1 MLACGRQPIV
11 SLRRRADALSR
22 ACSPTMVETTGQPMY
37 VPSLSDDGL
46 PPRECRHRVVR
57 RPCAAYPGRMDDVST
72 TATDRPCDDAGAD
85 AAPGTGGQAG
95 SEAGRADVVQL
106 LGLIAFTE
114 LATFTRLAAV
124 AAGAP
129 TPTQHLHL
137 VRLAGAALDRQE
149 RILRR
154 ITELG
159 ADADAE
165 MLQFTGTFDDYDSR
179 TESQTWWEDV
189 LKGYVGNGVADD
201 FCRIAV
207 DGLDEPTRAVVVEVL
222 DDTRN
227 AELSV
232 AVLGEAAGADTVL
245 ASRLA
250 LWGRRLVGESLGL
263 VQQLLGAHPALGRLV
278 AEGARRRLDTAEA
291 DQAWVFS
298 QLTAEHTRRMG
309 RLGLAA

>member
-1 MLACGRQPIV
+1 MG
-11 SLRRRADALSR
+11 
-22 ACSPTMVETTGQPMY
+22 
-37 VPSLSDDGL
+37 
-46 PPRECRHRVVR
+46 
-57 RPCAAYPGRMDDVST
+57 
-72 TATDRPCDDAGAD
+72 
-85 AAPGTGGQAG
+85 
-95 SEAGRADVVQL
+95 EAERADVLRL

-124 AAGAP
+124 ATGAP
-129 TPTQHLHL
+129 TPAQHLHV

-149 RILRR
+149 QILRR
-154 ITELG
+154 ISELG
-159 ADADAE
+159 GDADAE

-179 TESQTWWEDV
+179 TEPQTWWEGV

-207 DGLDEPTRAVVVEVL
+207 DGLDEQTRALVVEVL
-222 DDTRN
+222 DDNRS

-232 AVLGEAAGADTVL
+232 AVLGEASEADTVL

-250 LWGRRLVGESLGL
+250 LWGRRLVGEALGL
-263 VQQLLGAHPALGRLV
+263 VQHLLVAHPALGRLV
-278 AEGARRRLDTAEA
+278 VEGARKHQESAEV

>member
-1 MLACGRQPIV
+1 MN
-11 SLRRRADALSR
+11 
-22 ACSPTMVETTGQPMY
+22 
-37 VPSLSDDGL
+37 
-46 PPRECRHRVVR
+46 
-57 RPCAAYPGRMDDVST
+57 DVST
-72 TATDRPCDDAGAD
+72 TPAETTRDGAGDQPVPGPETLTTQDAGA
-85 AAPGTGGQAG
+85 T
-95 SEAGRADVVQL
+95 DVLQL

-159 ADADAE
+159 GDADAE

-179 TESQTWWEDV
+179 TEPQTWWEGV

-207 DGLDEPTRAVVVEVL
+207 DGLDEQTRAVVVEVL
-222 DDTRN
+222 DDNRS

-232 AVLGEAAGADTVL
+232 AVLGEASGADTVL

-250 LWGRRLVGESLGL
+250 LWGRRLVGEALGL
-263 VQQLLGAHPALGRLV
+263 VQHLLGSHPALGRLV
-278 AEGARRRLDTAEA
+278 VEGARRRQDAAEA

>member
-1 MLACGRQPIV
+1 MNDR
-11 SLRRRADALSR
+11 
-22 ACSPTMVETTGQPMY
+22 
-37 VPSLSDDGL
+37 
-46 PPRECRHRVVR
+46 
-57 RPCAAYPGRMDDVST
+57 ST
-72 TATDRPCDDAGAD
+72 TAAHATRDVAAD
-85 AAPGTGGQAG
+85 LSAATSAATPGTVSDGGA
-95 SEAGRADVVQL
+95 EPADVLQL

-124 AAGAP
+124 AVGAP

-159 ADADAE
+159 GDADAQ
-165 MLQFTGTFDDYDSR
+165 MLAFTGTFDDYDAR
-179 TESQTWWEDV
+179 TEPQTWWEGV

-201 FCRIAV
+201 FCRIAA
-207 DGLDEPTRAVVVEVL
+207 DGLDEQTRAVVVEVL
-222 DDTRN
+222 DDNRS

-232 AVLGEAAGADTVL
+232 AVLGEAAGSDTVL

-250 LWGRRLVGESLGL
+250 LWGRRLVGEALGL
-263 VQQLLGAHPALGRLV
+263 VQHLLADHPALGRLV
-278 AEGARRRLDTAEA
+278 VEGARKHAGGSDV

>member
-1 MLACGRQPIV
+1 
-11 SLRRRADALSR
+11 
-22 ACSPTMVETTGQPMY
+22 
-37 VPSLSDDGL
+37 
-46 PPRECRHRVVR
+46 
-57 RPCAAYPGRMDDVST
+57 MDDVST
-72 TATDRPCDDAGAD
+72 TATETLSDAAGAD
-85 AAPGTGGQAG
+85 PGHASAPAG
-95 SEAGRADVVQL
+95 ADCAQADVVQL

-129 TPTQHLHL
+129 TPTQHLRL

-159 ADADAE
+159 ADADAQ

-179 TESQTWWEDV
+179 TEPQTWWEGV

-207 DGLDEPTRAVVVEVL
+207 DGLDEQTRAVVVEVL

-232 AVLGEAAGADTVL
+232 ALLGEAAGADTVL

-278 AEGARRRLDTAEA
+278 AEGARRRLDSSEA

>member
-1 MLACGRQPIV
+1 
-11 SLRRRADALSR
+11 
-22 ACSPTMVETTGQPMY
+22 
-37 VPSLSDDGL
+37 
-46 PPRECRHRVVR
+46 
-57 RPCAAYPGRMDDVST
+57 MDDVST
-72 TATDRPCDDAGAD
+72 TATETPRDAAGA
-85 AAPGTGGQAG
+85 APAPGSTGDD
-95 SEAGRADVVQL
+95 AGRADVVQL
-106 LGLIAFTE
+106 LGLIAFSE
-114 LATFTRLAAV
+114 LATFTRLAEV

-129 TPTQHLHL
+129 TPTQHLRL

-159 ADADAE
+159 ADADAQ

-179 TESQTWWEDV
+179 TEPQTWWEGV

-207 DGLDEPTRAVVVEVL
+207 DGLDEHTRAVVVEVL

-232 AVLGEAAGADTVL
+232 ALLGEAAGADTVL

-278 AEGARRRLDTAEA
+278 AEGARRRLDSSEA